1 MTCNNYVMRMCVVL
15 VTAGKISVALLLWT
29 QLKNCLELMKNT
41 DEGKM
46 RAEELTK
53 RRMILEER
61 SDHLKEMKK
70 RSKLKPWPVMNEQK
84 EVEFKNIE
92 QLLQAVNKLGYIP
105 VDPSKC
111 EVVIPPVIVK
121 KTTTLM
127 IMLKN
132 KNANTDAS
140 KELNVFIEN
149 IRDGEAIQV
158 GPIKEVGGG
167 RYEASFTASRCGY
180 YMISIIVDGHHIPG
194 SPYK

>member
-1 MTCNNYVMRMCVVL
+1 M
-15 VTAGKISVALLLWT
+15 LLWT

-53 RRMILEER
+53 RRMIIEQR

-70 RSKLKPWPVMNEQK
+70 RSILQPVTSEQA
-84 EVEFKNIE
+84 EPEFENIE
-92 QLLQAVNKLGYIP
+92 QLCETINKLGCIS

-111 EVVIPPVIVK
+111 EVIIPPVIVK
-121 KTTTLM
+121 KTALM
-127 IMLKN
+127 IMLKD
-132 KNANTDAS
+132 KNNNPVTDAS
-140 KELNVFIEN
+140 KQLNVVIDN
-149 IRDGEAIQV
+149 IRGGEAIQV

-180 YMISIIVDGHHIPG
+180 YMISIVVDGHHIPG

>member
-1 MTCNNYVMRMCVVL
+1 M
-15 VTAGKISVALLLWT
+15 LLWT

-53 RRMILEER
+53 RRMILEQR
-61 SDHLKEMKK
+61 RDHLKEMKK

-84 EVEFKNIE
+84 EVEFNNIE

-121 KTTTLM
+121 KTMTLM
-127 IMLKN
+127 ITLKN
-132 KNANTDAS
+132 KNANTVTDAS

-158 GPIKEVGGG
+158 VPIKEVGGG

>member
-1 MTCNNYVMRMCVVL
+1 M
-15 VTAGKISVALLLWT
+15 LLWT

-53 RRMILEER
+53 RRMILKQR
-61 SDHLKEMKK
+61 SDHLKEMKN
-70 RSKLKPWPVMNEQK
+70 RSTLQPVISEQAKP
-84 EVEFKNIE
+84 EFDNIE
-92 QLLQAVNKLGYIP
+92 QLSQTIRLLGYTP
-105 VDPSKC
+105 LDPSKC
-111 EVVIPPVIVK
+111 EVDIIPPVIVK
-121 KTTTLM
+121 KMTTLM

-132 KNANTDAS
+132 KNNNPVTRSCA
-140 KELNVFIEN
+140 EINVIVKKTKG
-149 IRDGEAIQV
+149 GEAIQV
-158 GPIKEVGGG
+158 RAIKEVGGG

>member
-1 MTCNNYVMRMCVVL
+1 M
-15 VTAGKISVALLLWT
+15 LLWT
-29 QLKNCLELMKNT
+29 QLKNCLELIKNT

-53 RRMILEER
+53 RRMILEQR
-61 SDHLKEMKK
+61 SDHLKEMKN
-70 RSKLKPWPVMNEQK
+70 RSRLEPVMSEQAK
-84 EVEFKNIE
+84 PEFENIE
-92 QLLQAVNKLGYIP
+92 QLSQTIRLLGYIP
-105 VDPSKC
+105 LDPSRC

-121 KTTTLM
+121 KKTTLM

-132 KNANTDAS
+132 KNNNPVTDAS
-140 KELNVFIEN
+140 KELNMFIEN
-149 IRDGEAIQV
+149 IRDGEVIQV
-158 GPIKEVGGG
+158 RAIKEVGDG

>member
-1 MTCNNYVMRMCVVL
+1 
-15 VTAGKISVALLLWT
+15 
-29 QLKNCLELMKNT
+29 MKNT

-53 RRMILEER
+53 RRMILEQR

-70 RSKLKPWPVMNEQK
+70 RSVLQPVTSEQA
-84 EVEFKNIE
+84 EPEFENIE
-92 QLLQAVNKLGYIP
+92 QLCETINKLGYIP

-121 KTTTLM
+121 KKTTLM

-132 KNANTDAS
+132 KNNNPVTRSCAEVNVIA
-140 KELNVFIEN
+140 KETTK
-149 IRDGEAIQV
+149 GSEAIQV

>member
-1 MTCNNYVMRMCVVL
+1 MERL
-15 VTAGKISVALLLWT
+15 VLLWT
-29 QLKNCLELMKNT
+29 QLKNCLELMKKTN
-41 DEGKM
+41 EEKM

-53 RRMILEER
+53 RRMILEQQN
-61 SDHLKEMKK
+61 DHLKEMKK
-70 RSKLKPWPVMNEQK
+70 RSRLEPVMSEQ
-84 EVEFKNIE
+84 VEPQFKNME
-92 QLLQAVNKLGYIP
+92 TLCRAVNKLPFLP

-132 KNANTDAS
+132 KNNNPVTNCS
-140 KELNVFIEN
+140 EELNVFIEN
-149 IRDGEAIQV
+149 VRDGKAIQV
-158 GPIKEVGGG
+158 RPIKEVGGG
-167 RYEASFTASRCGY
+167 RYDTSFTINRCGH

>member
-1 MTCNNYVMRMCVVL
+1 M
-15 VTAGKISVALLLWT
+15 LLWT

-41 DEGKM
+41 DERKI

-53 RRMILEER
+53 RRMILEQR

-70 RSKLKPWPVMNEQK
+70 RSRLEPVMSEQAK
-84 EVEFKNIE
+84 PEFENIE
-92 QLLQAVNKLGYIP
+92 QICKAVNKLP
-105 VDPSKC
+105 FVPLDSSKC

-121 KTTTLM
+121 KKTTLM
-127 IMLKN
+127 IMSKN
-132 KNANTDAS
+132 KNNNPVTDAS
-140 KELNVFIEN
+140 KELNVCIEN
-149 IRDGEAIQV
+149 IRGGEATQV
-158 GPIKEVGGG
+158 RAIKEVGGG

>member
-1 MTCNNYVMRMCVVL
+1 M
-15 VTAGKISVALLLWT
+15 LLWT

-53 RRMILEER
+53 RRMILEQR

-70 RSKLKPWPVMNEQK
+70 TSKLKPWPVMSEQK
-84 EVEFKNIE
+84 EIEFKNIE
-92 QLLQAVNKLGYIP
+92 QVLQAVNKLGYIP

-121 KTTTLM
+121 KKMTLM

-132 KNANTDAS
+132 KNNNPVTDAS

-149 IRDGEAIQV
+149 IRGGEAIQV
-158 GPIKEVGGG
+158 GLIKEVGGG

>member
-1 MTCNNYVMRMCVVL
+1 
-15 VTAGKISVALLLWT
+15 
-29 QLKNCLELMKNT
+29 MKNT
-41 DEGKM
+41 DDGKM
-46 RAEELTK
+46 KAEELTK
-53 RRMILEER
+53 RRMILEQR

-70 RSKLKPWPVMNEQK
+70 RSRLQPVTSDKAEL
-84 EVEFKNIE
+84 EFENIE
-92 QLLQAVNKLGYIP
+92 QLCEAINKLGCIP

-121 KTTTLM
+121 KKTTLM

-132 KNANTDAS
+132 KNNNPVTDAS
-140 KELNVFIEN
+140 KQLNVFIEN
-149 IRDGEAIQV
+149 IRGGKAIQV

>member
-1 MTCNNYVMRMCVVL
+1 M
-15 VTAGKISVALLLWT
+15 LLWT
-29 QLKNCLELMKNT
+29 QLKNCLELMNNT

-53 RRMILEER
+53 RRMILEQR
-61 SDHLKEMKK
+61 SDHLKEMKN
-70 RSKLKPWPVMNEQK
+70 RSRLEPVMSEQAK
-84 EVEFKNIE
+84 PEFDNIE
-92 QLLQAVNKLGYIP
+92 QLSQTIRLLGYIP
-105 VDPSKC
+105 LDPNNC

-121 KTTTLM
+121 KKTTLM

-132 KNANTDAS
+132 KNNNPVTRSCA
-140 KELNVFIEN
+140 EINVIVKKN
-149 IRDGEAIQV
+149 KGSEAIQV
-158 GPIKEVGGG
+158 RAIKEVGGG

>member
-1 MTCNNYVMRMCVVL
+1 M
-15 VTAGKISVALLLWT
+15 LLWT
-29 QLKNCLELMKNT
+29 QLKNCLELMRNT
-41 DEGKM
+41 GEGKM

-53 RRMILEER
+53 RRMILEQR

-70 RSKLKPWPVMNEQK
+70 KSRLEPVASEQVQPQF
-84 EVEFKNIE
+84 ENIE
-92 QLLQAVNKLGYIP
+92 QLCEAVSKLGYIP

-121 KTTTLM
+121 KMTTLM
-127 IMLKN
+127 ITLKN
-132 KNANTDAS
+132 KNNNPVTRKRAAI
-140 KELNVFIEN
+140 NVVVS
-149 IRDGEAIQV
+149 GEAIQV
-158 GPIKEVGGG
+158 IPIKEVGGG